1 MARVIP
7 DGEVRISE
15 VATIADPTAPTAAE
29 VAAGTDITPYVA
41 SIDTPLEGNRV
52 PSGDLSSAF
61 RKTSPGKFGGDITM
75 DVHRGTVAL
84 DDTAYDLFPRDTS
97 THIVIRRFGGSTVA
111 IVATDVVEVWPVRVV
126 TRSPHS
132 LEEEAL
138 QMVTVDMA
146 ATDAPD
152 IDVAV
157 AA

>member
-15 VATIADPTAPTAAE
+15 VATISNIQAPTAAE
-29 VAAGTDITPYVA
+29 IGAGTDITPYIA

-75 DVHRGTVAL
+75 DIHRGTLAA
-84 DDTAYDLFPRDTS
+84 DDTAYDLFPRDTQ
-97 THIVIRRFGGSTVA
+97 TNIVIRRFGGSGTA
-111 IVATDVVEVWPVRVV
+111 IAAADVVEVWPIRVV
-126 TRSPHS
+126 TRSPHA

-138 QMVTVDMA
+138 QMVTVDCA
-146 ATDAPD
+146 ATDEPA

-157 AA
+157 T

>member
-15 VATIADPTAPTAAE
+15 VATIADTTAPTAAE
-29 VAAGTDITPYVA
+29 IAAGTDITPFIQ
-41 SIDTPLEGNRV
+41 SIETPLEGNRV
-52 PSGDLSSAF
+52 PSGDLASAF
-61 RKTSPGKFGGDITM
+61 RKTSPGKFGGDVTM
-75 DVHRGTVAL
+75 DIHRGTVAL
-84 DDTAYDLFPRDTS
+84 DDTAYDLFPRDTQ

-111 IVATDVVEVWPVRVV
+111 IIAADVVEVWPVRVV

>member
-7 DGEVRISE
+7 DGEVHISE
-15 VATIADPTAPTAAE
+15 VATIADPSAPSQAE
-29 VAAGTDITPYVA
+29 LLAGTDITPFIA

-52 PSGDLSSAF
+52 PSGDLASAF

-75 DVHRGTVAL
+75 DIHRGTVAA
-84 DDTAYDLFPRDTS
+84 DDTAYDLFPRDTQ
-97 THIVIRRFGGSTVA
+97 THIVLRRFGGSTVA
-111 IVATDVVEVWPVRVV
+111 FATSDIVEVWPVRVV

-146 ATDAPD
+146 ATDEPD
-152 IDVAV
+152 IDVTV
-157 AA
+157 T